1 MLLIKLTKS
10 HTDIPLSLK
19 MNVANFKPG
28 QVEPGEKIVLAL
40 NGKFNIIDGELNLEN
55 FAANEGMFFFNV
67 LYIDTFLILTH

>member
-1 MLLIKLTKS
+1 MLLIKLPKS

-28 QVEPGEKIVLAL
+28 QVEPGEKIITAL

-55 FAANEGMFFFNV
+55 FAANEGLF
-67 LYIDTFLILTH
+67 LYILTSVWTY